1 MTSVART
8 RDGGRPIRS
17 RVAPSLILALALA
30 ACGTWDPTADPG
42 PDATRSEPIEGGSAA
57 GGQAEFTVGDGTFD
71 FSLTDCFLSADD
83 GVRFSGEGQDGQRV
97 EGEYDPENPDDSFV
111 TVTDQDGVTVYTSD
125 DTSDAAPSFDVTE
138 DGFTATG
145 AFTTGT
151 DERVDGSVS
160 GAC

>member
-17 RVAPSLILALALA
+17 RVAPSLLLALALA

-71 FSLTDCFLSADD
+71 FSLTDCFLSEGD
-83 GVRFSGEGQDGQRV
+83 GVRFSGRDDEGQRIT
-97 EGEYDPENPDDSFV
+97 GEYDPERPEDSFV
-111 TVTDQDGVTVYTSD
+111 TVTNQEGETIYTSEPAD
-125 DTSDAAPSFDVTE
+125 PTAPEFEMTD
-138 DGFTATG
+138 DGFTATA
-145 AFTTGT
+145 AFSTESG
-151 DERVDGSVS
+151 DRVDGSVS